1 MSLLWRL
8 SSSKLQPEGAS
19 SSTVATLVILGSVCG
34 VIIIIVMS
42 CIRKRLIAVDKNRIP
57 DVNDPEIARAEASL
71 VETLDEAARQNYER
85 ARSKL

>member
-8 SSSKLQPEGAS
+8 SSSKLQSESAS

-34 VIIIIVMS
+34 VIIIIVLS